1 MFNEKEQQLQNGQL
15 FNGIDVVSKIFTLK
29 SLEFFDKIAM
39 NSETSFAN
47 EDTESPTKTFH
58 DESHDVEAKNSI
70 EKEPVNK
77 IKCEVCGKS
86 FNTRSQKW
94 YHRKK
99 FEQGTGCNIR
109 ISLGRP
115 KKRSELI
122 AKSTV
127 KERRTEKIESKLAKV
142 ITQAF

>member
-1 MFNEKEQQLQNGQL
+1 M
-15 FNGIDVVSKIFTLK
+15 SKIFTLK
-29 SLEFFDKIAM
+29 SLEFFDKIGVV
-39 NSETSFAN
+39 SEASFAD
-47 EDTESPTKTFH
+47 EDTTSPTKNL
-58 DESHDVEAKNSI
+58 DDVSHDHEASI
-70 EKEPVNK
+70 EKEESVKN

-99 FEQGTGCNIR
+99 FDQGTGCNIR

-122 AKSTV
+122 ATSTI
-127 KERRTEKIESKLAKV
+127 EQRRSEKIQRKQDKV
-142 ITQAF
+142 LT

>member
-1 MFNEKEQQLQNGQL
+1 MR
-15 FNGIDVVSKIFTLK
+15 KIFTLK
-29 SLEFFDKIAM
+29 SLEFFDKIGVV
-39 NSETSFAN
+39 SEASFPD
-47 EDTESPTKTFH
+47 EDTTSPTKNIH
-58 DESHDVEAKNSI
+58 DVSHDHEASI
-70 EKEPVNK
+70 EKEESVKK

-99 FEQGTGCNIR
+99 FDQGTGCNIR

-122 AKSTV
+122 ATSTI
-127 KERRTEKIESKLAKV
+127 EQRRSEKIQSKQDKV
-142 ITQAF
+142 LTKAL

>member
-1 MFNEKEQQLQNGQL
+1 MFNEKEQQAQNGQL
-15 FNGIDVVSKIFTLK
+15 FDGIDVVRKIFTLK
-29 SLEFFDKIAM
+29 SLEFFDKIGM
-39 NSETSFAN
+39 NSEVSFVD
-47 EDTESPTKTFH
+47 EDTTSPTKTFH
-58 DESHDVEAKNSI
+58 DASHDHEAQNSI
-70 EKEPVNK
+70 QEESEKK

-99 FEQGTGCNIR
+99 FDQGTGCNIR

-122 AKSTV
+122 ATSTI
-127 KERRTEKIESKLAKV
+127 EGRRTEKIQSKQDKV
-142 ITQAF
+142 LTQAL

>member
-1 MFNEKEQQLQNGQL
+1 M
-15 FNGIDVVSKIFTLK
+15 K
-29 SLEFFDKIAM
+29 SLEFFDKIG
-39 NSETSFAN
+39 NYSETSIAG
-47 EDTESPTKTFH
+47 EDTTSPTKNFN
-58 DESHDVEAKNSI
+58 DVSHDHEASI
-70 EKEPVNK
+70 EKEESVNK

-99 FEQGTGCNIR
+99 FDEGTGCNIR

-122 AKSTV
+122 ATTTV
-127 KERRTEKIESKLAKV
+127 E
-142 ITQAF
+142 